1 VLAITLAIVVS
12 TLVGAG
18 AERRYEERARGA
30 ARRLLDLVLWL
41 LLPPVAFLAVVR
53 LEVGGGVGA
62 GLGLAYLEL
71 TVVGTLAWL
80 AGTRLLGLARPAVGA
95 LVVVVVLA
103 NTGYLGLPLSAALL
117 GTDELG
123 TAVVFDQLVSGPMV
137 YLAGFAVGA
146 AFGTRA
152 GEGWRARA
160 RAFFLRNPVLPAL
173 ILGLVA
179 PDALAPDVAVEI
191 AGYVVIGFLPVGF
204 FVLGV
209 NLATEAREEG
219 ARALPAFSRPV
230 AVALVLR
237 MGVAPGLL
245 LLASAA
251 LVRLPDAYLL
261 QAAMPSGI
269 NALVVAHAYGLDLRV
284 TAGAIAWTTVAAVAG
299 GLIAAAVL

>member
-1 VLAITLAIVVS
+1 MLAITLAIVVS

-18 AERRYEERARGA
+18 AERRYDERARA
-30 ARRLLDLVLWL
+30 VARRLLDVVLWL
-41 LLPPVAFLAVVR
+41 VLPPVAFLAVAR
-53 LEVGGGVGA
+53 LDFGGGVGA
-62 GLGLAYLEL
+62 GLGLAYLAL

-80 AGTRLLGLARPAVGA
+80 VGTRLLGLSRPAVGA
-95 LVVVVVLA
+95 LIVVVVLA

-117 GTDELG
+117 GIDELG

-146 AFGTRA
+146 AFGTKA
-152 GEGWRARA
+152 GEGWRARV
-160 RAFFLRNPVLPAL
+160 RAFFLRNPVLPAVA
-173 ILGLVA
+173 LGLVA
-179 PDALAPDVAVEI
+179 PEALAPDVAVEI
-191 AGYVVIGFLPVGF
+191 AGYVVIALLPVGF

-209 NLATEAREEG
+209 NLAAESREEG

-251 LVRLPDAYLL
+251 LVSLPDAYLL

-269 NALVVAHAYGLDLRV
+269 NALVVAHAYGLDLRL
-284 TAGAIAWTTVAAVAG
+284 TAGAITWTTVAAVG
-299 GLIAAAVL
+299 GALVAATVL

>member
-18 AERRYEERARGA
+18 AERRYDERARA
-30 ARRLLDLVLWL
+30 VARRLLDVVLWL
-41 LLPPVAFLAVVR
+41 VLPPVAFLAVAR
-53 LEVGGGVGA
+53 LDFGGGVGA
-62 GLGLAYLEL
+62 GLGLAYLAL
-71 TVVGTLAWL
+71 TVAGTLAWL
-80 AGTRLLGLARPAVGA
+80 VGTRLLGLSRPAVGA
-95 LVVVVVLA
+95 LIVVVVLA

-117 GTDELG
+117 GIDELG

-146 AFGTRA
+146 AFGTKA
-152 GEGWRARA
+152 GEGWRARV
-160 RAFFLRNPVLPAL
+160 RAFFLRNPVLPAVA
-173 ILGLVA
+173 LGLVA
-179 PDALAPDVAVEI
+179 PEALAPDVAVEI
-191 AGYVVIGFLPVGF
+191 AGYVVIALLPVGF

-209 NLATEAREEG
+209 NLAAESREEG

-251 LVRLPDAYLL
+251 LVSLPDAYLL

-269 NALVVAHAYGLDLRV
+269 NALVVAHAYGLDLRL
-284 TAGAIAWTTVAAVAG
+284 TAGAITWTTVAAVG
-299 GLIAAAVL
+299 GALVAATVL